1 MKSLTLVLSML
12 LSISVV
18 GQIDSLERK
27 LPQLKGVEKAIAY
40 TDIITFYLRSDL
52 KKADVILQAAKDF
65 GDTEKDPVIKAYTL
79 LSQGLYASTTAQ
91 LDSATYYMES
101 AKQMGKEAKNDLV
114 VIKSCQSLGKNF
126 IVSGKPEKALE
137 NLFEALRLLD
147 IHPDKQTEMK
157 TQVNIMWA
165 YLELKRH
172 KDCVEFGRKSIKAAD
187 PKLEWITLYM
197 YNNIAISYGAL
208 GKLDSARYFIEKGM
222 SASKAHED
230 FQSLANSY
238 FILGTIY
245 ANSNRPDLA
254 IQEYLKAKPYR
265 EKVGNPSFIVSDLYT
280 IAALYQK
287 TGDYKKGV
295 DAGLEALKVAD
306 QYKLTLKFEGVYES
320 LARNYEG
327 LHDFKNSSKYFNLWA
342 VAKDSIYKHATA
354 DAIAET
360 ATKYETEKKQQQI
373 VVQNAQLAEQKAEI
387 RNTYLIIAALTIISV
402 LGTIIFFMTKSRERR
417 KNELLRKEN
426 EVLIRE
432 AYIEATIQSQESERK
447 RFARD
452 LHDSIGQLISS
463 LRLLLPS
470 LESNS
475 SLAEKVAVVSKSEKI
490 LDEMHKEIRSVA
502 FNLMPQ
508 TLIQLGLLPALEEM
522 VLRINQSDKIQM
534 TVRGFDFPK
543 RLQEVQEISLYRI
556 VQEWTTN
563 ILKYSNATRIDVQ
576 LVGHEDELNITI
588 EDNGDGFDTTDLTKG
603 EGNGWKNIQSRLNLV
618 KGTLEIDSRPG
629 AKGTTF
635 IVQVP
640 ITDQSVKPEK
650 TENLN

>member
-1 MKSLTLVLSML
+1 MKNSVLVLLML
-12 LSISVV
+12 ISISVA
-18 GQIDSLERK
+18 GQVDSLERK

-40 TDIITFYLRSDL
+40 TDIITFYVCSDL
-52 KKADVILQAAKDF
+52 KRALMFVEEARRF
-65 GDTEKDPVIKAYTL
+65 GANENNQVVKAYTF
-79 LSQGLYASTTAQ
+79 LSQGLYTSTSGQ
-91 LDSATYYMES
+91 LDSATYYMEA
-101 AKQMGKEAKNDLV
+101 AKQTGIQSKDDLV
-114 VIKSCQSLGKNF
+114 VIRACQSLGKNY

-147 IHPDKQTEMK
+147 VHPDKQTEMK

-172 KDCVEFGRKSIKAAD
+172 KDCVDFGRASIKAAD

-208 GKLDSARYFIEKGM
+208 GKLDSAKYFIEKGM
-222 SASKAHED
+222 TSAKANED
-230 FQSLANSY
+230 FQSLANGY

-280 IAALYQK
+280 IASLYEK
-287 TGDYKKGV
+287 TGAYKKGV

-306 QYKLTLKFEGVYES
+306 QYKLTLKFEGVYEA

-327 LHDFKNSSKYFNLWA
+327 LHDYKNSSRYFGLWA
-342 VAKDSIYKHATA
+342 VAKDSIYKIATA

-360 ATKYETEKKQQQI
+360 ATKYQSEKKQQQI
-373 VVQNAQLAEQKAEI
+373 VVQRAQLAEQKAEI

-402 LGTIIFFMTKSRERR
+402 LGAIIFFLTKSRAKR

-463 LRLLLPS
+463 LRLLLPA
-470 LESNS
+470 LDRAAPIE
-475 SLAEKVAVVSKSEKI
+475 EKIAVVSKSEKI
-490 LDEMHKEIRSVA
+490 LDEMHKEIRLVA

-522 VLRINQSDKIQM
+522 VMRINQSDKVRM
-534 TVRGFDFPK
+534 TVRGFDFPE
-543 RLQEVQEISLYRI
+543 RLSEIQEISLYRI
-556 VQEWTTN
+556 IQEWTTN
-563 ILKYSNATRIDVQ
+563 TLKYSNASKIDIQ
-576 LVGHEDELNITI
+576 LVGHEDEVNITV
-588 EDNGDGFDTTDLTKG
+588 ENDGDGFDIALLTKG
-603 EGNGWKNIQSRLNLV
+603 EGNGWKNIQSRLNLI
-618 KGTLEIDSRPG
+618 KGIVEIDSRPE
-629 AKGTTF
+629 AEGTIF
-635 IVQVP
+635 IIQMP
-640 ITDQSVKPEK
+640 LIAERINK
-650 TENLN
+650 